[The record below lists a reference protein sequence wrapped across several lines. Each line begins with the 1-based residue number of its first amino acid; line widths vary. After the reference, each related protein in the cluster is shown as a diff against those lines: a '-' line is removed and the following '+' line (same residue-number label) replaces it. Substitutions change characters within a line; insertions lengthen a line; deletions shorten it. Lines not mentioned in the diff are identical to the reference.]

1 MLSYRYWF
9 WFRSLRMD
17 LKELEKSILSL
28 DDYPIDDWNPKI
40 CEGVEFYIDS
50 NANWFFNSSKID
62 RLAMVKLFSKLVK
75 YEEGQYFA
83 ITPVE
88 KIPIKVEK
96 EIFSI
101 IDYKQE
107 GNDYFFQTNT
117 EEWVKLS
124 AKNELTVLM
133 KDNQPY
139 PKIKLKNEIYGLL
152 SRNVFYKVIA
162 ESKQDGMS
170 MYLES
175 DGRYFYLN

>member
-1 MLSYRYWF
+1 MLSNRDRVWS
-9 WFRSLRMD
+9 WGLCMD
-17 LKELEKSILSL
+17 LKTLEKSILSL

-50 NANWFFNSSKID
+50 DANWFFNGSKID
-62 RLAMVKLFSKLVK
+62 RPAMVKLFSKLVK
-75 YEEGQYFA
+75 YEDGQYFA
-83 ITPVE
+83 VTPVE

-107 GNDYFFQTNT
+107 DNHYFFQTNT

-124 AKNELTVLM
+124 EKNKLSVEMVN
-133 KDNQPY
+133 NQPY
-139 PKIKLKNEIYGLL
+139 PKIKLKNDIFALL

-175 DGRYFYLN
+175 DGKYFYLN